1 MNKRLHVVFSGHV
14 QGVGF
19 RFTARS
25 MAKELRITGWVRN
38 CPDGSVE
45 TVVEGEQAVLSEF
58 LMFLENEFHGYVR
71 GKQVEW
77 GVPTGEF
84 ADFGIRM

>member
-1 MNKRLHVVFSGHV
+1 MNKRLHVVFTGHV

-25 MAKELRITGWVRN
+25 MAKQLGVKGWVRN

-45 TVVEGEQAVLSEF
+45 TLVDGEEAALAELLAYLESEF
-58 LMFLENEFHGYVR
+58 GGYIR
-71 GKQVEW
+71 DKQVEW
-77 GVPTGEF
+77 GAATGEF